1 MNKKDKTIS
10 CRVSTDFKEVI
21 DTILNEISNEF
32 YDEPRKN
39 YRYAFEF
46 LTDNYMDNPN
56 FTDIILEMKLTHQ
69 IKQLNEE
76 KEYLE
81 YKIAKRE
88 KELQEV
94 RERIRNTAEEENPQ
108 ETGYISPISE
118 NLQRATKLLKD
129 NCKQREIEY
138 YESIPHEM
146 FQAISNSCKVKKTTL
161 IRIAKQEFPSAKLD
175 EN

>member
-10 CRVSTDFKEVI
+10 CRVSTDFKELI

-69 IKQLNEE
+69 IKQLNDE

-81 YKIAKRE
+81 YKIDKR
-88 KELQEV
+88 K
-94 RERIRNTAEEENPQ
+94 P
-108 ETGYISPISE
+108 
-118 NLQRATKLLKD
+118 
-129 NCKQREIEY
+129 
-138 YESIPHEM
+138 
-146 FQAISNSCKVKKTTL
+146 NSRFK
-161 IRIAKQEFPSAKLD
+161 
-175 EN
+175 